1 MIWNR
6 RYMCRGSTP
15 APAHIKCGHL
25 IQHHNDYLK
34 CVTSTMIIK
43 IGLYTDVLCEI
54 LTTVGS
60 VN

>member
-1 MIWNR
+1 
-6 RYMCRGSTP
+6 MCRGSTP